1 MLKEQEEE
9 SIDHDRVPSKVEKT
23 GSLPKVYVVAG
34 TKCLAADSVQFCK
47 EGKERGTKWEGS
59 EE

>member
-1 MLKEQEEE
+1 MTGSLP
-9 SIDHDRVPSKVEKT
+9 RVEKT
-23 GSLPKVYVVAG
+23 GSLPKVYMVAG